1 MDTTQVEKVIPRRIY
16 SFREFMGLNNVKTIV
31 IKPSINN
38 NPMVQFGTVVATIK
52 KGMTPNEVIQEAETL
67 IVAEFPDEKYDASY
81 CVMRRGGLKNEIL
94 GSFTIE

>member
-1 MDTTQVEKVIPRRIY
+1 MDTAQVEKVTPRRTY

-31 IKPSINN
+31 IKPSIND

-52 KGMTPNEVIQEAETL
+52 KGMTPDDVIREAETL
-67 IVAEFPDEKYDASY
+67 IVAEYPDEKYNASF
-81 CVMRRGGLKNEIL
+81 CVMRRGGLKNEVL